1 MNTTALELIQAAFP
15 DVTCTANLDAVVIT
29 VQPEHLEQTL
39 ARLKNDPTLNFGM
52 LLDVTAVDYLDYPV
66 AQAARFSV
74 VYNLRNWEKNMVVQV
89 KTPVTDPAVGVPT
102 ATHLWSSAN
111 WAERETFDQYGINF
125 IGHPDLRRIL
135 NHWQFQGHPLRKD
148 YPIEQGQIC
157 FETDSLEKEI
167 KARLEQNGVGQTT
180 MEDIHTEIMY
190 LNLGPSHPATHG
202 AIRILT
208 ALDGETILANVN
220 EIGYLH
226 RGFEKTAENR
236 TYNQVI
242 PLTDRLNYC
251 SALMNNVAYA
261 KAVESWLG
269 IEITDRAK
277 FMRVI
282 LSEFFRVQDHLV
294 CIAANLVDMGGL
306 TNYWYLYNEKEASY
320 DLISRLTGARLTSSF
335 TRIGGMY
342 RDFYEGWE
350 VDMEKHLVDIEK
362 GVSDSLKLVLKNRIV
377 HDRTQNVCV
386 MPAELALS
394 YGYTGPCLRA
404 SGIPF
409 DLRKDNPYYHYEAFD
424 FTIPVG
430 TKGDLYDRFMI
441 RYEEIFQSI
450 SIIRQA
456 MKMIPKGPVN
466 ISNNHV
472 TLPPKQDVYSNIEGL
487 ASHFK
492 LIFEGVKTP
501 AGEWYDSF
509 EAANGELGF
518 YFVSDGSGNPYKC
531 KVRPPCFYMMSGF
544 HEMVEGQMIAD
555 AVINLG
561 SINIIGGELDR

>member
-15 DVTCTANLDAVVIT
+15 DLPCSASLDAVVLT
-29 VQPEHLEQTL
+29 VQPDQLTPVL
-39 ARLKNDPTLNFGM
+39 TRLKNDPELNFGM
-52 LLDVTAVDYLDYPV
+52 LLDVTAVDYLEYP
-66 AQAARFSV
+66 APQAARFFV
-74 VYNLRNWEKNMVVQV
+74 VYTLRNWEKNLVVLVQV
-89 KTPVTDPAVGVPT
+89 PVADATIGVPS
-102 ATHLWSSAN
+102 ATSLWDSAN
-111 WAERETFDQYGINF
+111 WGEREAYDQYGINF
-125 IGHPDLRRIL
+125 QGHPDLRRIL

-148 YPIEQGQIC
+148 YAIEHGQIC
-157 FETDSLEKEI
+157 TESDSLENEI
-167 KARLEQNGVGQTT
+167 KARLATKGVDQAT
-180 MEDIHTEIMY
+180 MADINTDIMY

-208 ALDGETILANVN
+208 ALDGETIMANVN

-251 SALMNNVAYA
+251 SALMNNIAYA

-269 IEITDRAK
+269 IEITERAK

-320 DLISRLTGARLTSSF
+320 DFISRLTGARLTSSF

-350 VDMEKHLVDIEK
+350 GDMERQLRDIEK
-362 GVSDSLKLVLKNRIV
+362 GVNDSLALVLKNRIV

-394 YGYTGPCLRA
+394 YGFTGPCLRA
-404 SGIPF
+404 SGVPF
-409 DLRKDNPYYHYEAFD
+409 DLRKDSPYYHYESFD
-424 FTIPVG
+424 FTIPLG
-430 TKGDLYDRFMI
+430 SKGDIYDRIMI

-450 SIIRQA
+450 GIIRQA
-456 MKMIPKGPVN
+456 MKMIPKGSVS
-466 ISNNHV
+466 ISNNNI
-472 TLPPKQDVYSNIEGL
+472 TLPPKAEVYNNIEGL

-492 LIFEGVKTP
+492 LVFEGVKVP
-501 AGEWYDSF
+501 AGTWYDSF

-518 YFVSDGSGNPYKC
+518 YFVSDGSGRPYKC
-531 KVRPPCFYMMSGF
+531 KVRPPCFYMMGGF
-544 HEMVEGQMIAD
+544 HEMVEGEMIAD

>member
-15 DVTCTANLDAVVIT
+15 DASCATVLDTVVLT
-29 VQPEHLEQTL
+29 VQPEQIEKTL
-39 ARLKNDPTLNFGM
+39 ARLKEDPELNFGM
-52 LLDVTAVDYLDYPV
+52 LLDVTAVDYLEYPV
-66 AQAARFSV
+66 AQQARFAV
-74 VYNLRNWEKNMVVQV
+74 VYTLRNWEKNLVLQV
-89 KTPVTDPAVGVPT
+89 KIPVADPEKGIPS
-102 ATHLWSSAN
+102 ATKFWDSAN
-111 WAERETFDQYGINF
+111 WGEREAYDQYGVIF
-125 IGHPDLRRIL
+125 QGHPDLRRIL

-148 YPIEQGQIC
+148 YAIEKGQVC
-157 FETDSLEKEI
+157 FESDSLETEI
-167 KARLEQNGVGQTT
+167 KARLQQKGIDETT
-180 MEDIHTEIMY
+180 MKDINTEIMY

-251 SALMNNVAYA
+251 SALMNNIAYA

-269 IEITDRAK
+269 VEITERAK

-320 DLISRLTGARLTSSF
+320 DFISRLTGARLTSSF

-350 VDMEKHLVDIEK
+350 NDMEMQLRGIEK
-362 GVSDSLKLVLKNRIV
+362 GVNDSLKLVLTNRIV

-386 MPAELALS
+386 MPADLALS

-404 SGIPF
+404 SGVPF
-409 DLRKDNPYYHYEAFD
+409 DLRKDNPYYYYDTFD
-424 FTIPVG
+424 FTIPLG
-430 TKGDLYDRFMI
+430 SKGDIYDRIMI

-456 MKMIPKGPVN
+456 MKKIPKGPVTVSDN
-466 ISNNHV
+466 QV
-472 TLPPKQDVYSNIEGL
+472 TLPSKNEVYRNIEGL

-492 LIFEGVKTP
+492 LVFEGVKVP

-518 YFVSDGSGNPYKC
+518 YFVSDGSGRPYKC
-531 KVRPPCFYMMSGF
+531 KVRPPCFYMMGGF
-544 HEMVEGQMIAD
+544 HEMVEGEMIAD

>member
-1 MNTTALELIQAAFP
+1 MNTTALEVLKAAFP
-15 DVTCTANLDAVVIT
+15 DASCTASVDAAVLT
-29 VQPEHLEQTL
+29 VQPAQLESTL
-39 ARLKNDPTLNFGM
+39 ARLKNDPALNFGL
-52 LLDVTAVDYLDYPV
+52 LLDVTAVDYLEYPV
-66 AQAARFSV
+66 QQETRFVV
-74 VYNLRNWEKNMVVQV
+74 VYTLRNWEKNMLVQV
-89 KTPVTDPAVGVPT
+89 RVPVADPEVGIPSAT
-102 ATHLWSSAN
+102 ALWDSAN
-111 WAERETFDQYGINF
+111 WGERETYDQYGINF
-125 IGHPDLRRIL
+125 QGHPDLRRIL

-148 YPIEQGQIC
+148 YPIGEGQIC
-157 FETDSLEKEI
+157 YESDSLEKEI
-167 KARLEQNGVGQTT
+167 KARLAKNGVDQSL
-180 MEDIHTEIMY
+180 MEDINTEIMY

-208 ALDGETILANVN
+208 ALDGETVLANVN

-251 SALMNNVAYA
+251 SALMNNIAYA

-269 IEITDRAK
+269 IEITERAK

-320 DLISRLTGARLTSSF
+320 DFISRLTGARLTNSF

-350 VDMEKHLVDIEK
+350 TDMENQLRDIEK
-362 GVSDSLKLVLKNRIV
+362 GVNDSLKLVLKNRIV

-386 MPAELALS
+386 MPADLALS

-404 SGIPF
+404 SGVPF
-409 DLRKDNPYYHYEAFD
+409 DLRKDNPYYYYDTFD
-424 FTIPVG
+424 FTIPLG
-430 TKGDLYDRFMI
+430 SKGDIYDRITI

-456 MKMIPKGPVN
+456 MKRIPKGPVTV
-466 ISNNHV
+466 SNNNV
-472 TLPPKQDVYSNIEGL
+472 TLPPKTEVYKNIEAL
-487 ASHFK
+487 AGHFK
-492 LIFEGVKTP
+492 LVFEGVQVP

-518 YFVSDGSGNPYKC
+518 HFVSDGSGRPYKC
-531 KVRPPCFYMMSGF
+531 KVRPPCFYMMGGF
-544 HEMVEGQMIAD
+544 HEMIEGEMIAD

>member
-1 MNTTALELIQAAFP
+1 MNTTALEVLKAAFP
-15 DVTCTANLDAVVIT
+15 DASCTASVDAAVLT
-29 VQPEHLEQTL
+29 VQPAQLESTL
-39 ARLKNDPTLNFGM
+39 ARLKNDPALNFGL
-52 LLDVTAVDYLDYPV
+52 LLDVTAVDYLEYPV
-66 AQAARFSV
+66 QQETRFVV
-74 VYNLRNWEKNMVVQV
+74 VYTLRNWEKNMLVQV
-89 KTPVTDPAVGVPT
+89 RVPVADPEVGIPSAT
-102 ATHLWSSAN
+102 ALWDSAN
-111 WAERETFDQYGINF
+111 WGERETYDQYGINF
-125 IGHPDLRRIL
+125 QGHPDLRRIL

-148 YPIEQGQIC
+148 YPIGERQIC
-157 FETDSLEKEI
+157 YESDSLEKEI
-167 KARLEQNGVGQTT
+167 KARLAKNGVDQSL
-180 MEDIHTEIMY
+180 MEDINTEIMY

-208 ALDGETILANVN
+208 ALDGETVLANVN

-251 SALMNNVAYA
+251 SALMNNIAYA

-269 IEITDRAK
+269 IEITERAK

-320 DLISRLTGARLTSSF
+320 DFISRLTGARLTNSF

-350 VDMEKHLVDIEK
+350 TDMENQLRDIEK
-362 GVSDSLKLVLKNRIV
+362 GVNDSLKLVLKNRIV

-386 MPAELALS
+386 MPADLALS

-404 SGIPF
+404 SGVPF
-409 DLRKDNPYYHYEAFD
+409 DLRKDNPYYYYDTFD
-424 FTIPVG
+424 FTIPLG
-430 TKGDLYDRFMI
+430 SKGDIYDRITI

-456 MKMIPKGPVN
+456 MKRIPKGPVTV
-466 ISNNHV
+466 SNNNV
-472 TLPPKQDVYSNIEGL
+472 TLPPKTEVYKNIEAL
-487 ASHFK
+487 AGHFK
-492 LIFEGVKTP
+492 LVFEGVQVP

-518 YFVSDGSGNPYKC
+518 HFVSDGSGRPYKC

-544 HEMVEGQMIAD
+544 HEMIEGEMIAD